1 MVYKMNN
8 DFVANVEIEKSKK
21 KKLKKWQK
29 VLIVI
34 GFIPVAIF
42 LMLCIMIVVEII
54 SDSKSKNAEYT
65 PVTTHISSRKFSFES
80 GRDDAAKADSTP
92 LPVRLSDSGLYRFTK
107 FLSDVKIEYDYESLY
122 NIDEVFERYKQ
133 THINSAANHKRDI
146 RVNGKIDAHVLYE
159 RVKEN
164 NTVFLRDHSLHK
176 EYSDKKLREYCDF
189 IAEHLPKIFEKYP
202 QIDVDTVCCNLYDL
216 KILDVTSSLS
226 LAAVNR
232 NNVLC
237 INETFQEGSK
247 ILVDTDDIYTD
258 TFYHELMHLC
268 HVGCYDYKS
277 DDEWVFGVCHEYEDL
292 DVNPLAWFWL
302 EEASAEMTKSYC
314 LGVEPITYKSKIG
327 YLESL
332 NFILSLNKNNDLV
345 QLEYTNF
352 YHDIDSFFD
361 LFGASSDEEI
371 LKAIRLMY
379 TLETYQSSPSG
390 FYEAALN
397 EYGIDLNDEQ
407 NEEYFRVTVRCDILK
422 EFTIMFYRNLAE
434 LINYGDVTLQDI
446 YYLVRLYEADLNRHL
461 STNEYN
467 YMAVASE
474 FFENYCVIQ
483 NEFFKLISIENGM
496 NFEDLQI
503 GFENYSMNI
512 INEESQ
518 QVSNYSLRF
527 LSNDKR
533 KWFDG
538 FCKKIYKKGYPSMA
552 ECVLL
557 SEKCIEEI
565 SEWNNSVMNTTESV
579 TNSK

>member
-1 MVYKMNN
+1 
-8 DFVANVEIEKSKK
+8 
-21 KKLKKWQK
+21 
-29 VLIVI
+29 
-34 GFIPVAIF
+34 
-42 LMLCIMIVVEII
+42 MI
-54 SDSKSKNAEYT
+54 SNSKSKNAEYT

-80 GRDDAAKADSTP
+80 GSDDAVKEDSTP
-92 LPVRLSDSGLYRFTK
+92 LPVRLSDSGLYHFTK

-133 THINSAANHKRDI
+133 SHLTSVANHKHDI

-164 NTVFLRDHSLHK
+164 NTKFLKEHTLYK
-176 EYSDKKLREYCDF
+176 EYSDKKLKEYCSF
-189 IAEHLPKIFEKYP
+189 IAEHLPRIFEKYP

-247 ILVDTDDIYTD
+247 ILVDTDDIFTD

-268 HVGCYDYKS
+268 HVGCCDYKS
-277 DDEWVFGVCHEYEDL
+277 DGEWVFGICHEYEDI
-292 DVNPLAWFWL
+292 DVNPLAWFWM

-332 NFILSLNKNNDLV
+332 NFILSLNRNNDLV

-361 LFGASSDEEI
+361 FFGATSDEEI
-371 LKAIRLMY
+371 SKVIRLMY

-390 FYEAALN
+390 FYEAVLN

-407 NEEYFRVTVRCDILK
+407 NEEYFRVTVRCEILK
-422 EFTIMFYRNLAE
+422 EFTVMFYRNLAE
-434 LINYGDVTLQDI
+434 LINSGDATLQDV
-446 YYLVRLYEADLNRHL
+446 YYLVRLYEADLNRHI
-461 STNEYN
+461 STNIYN
-467 YMAVASE
+467 YMAVASD
-474 FFENYCVIQ
+474 FFEDYCVMQ
-483 NEFFKLISIENGM
+483 NEFFRLLSEENGIA
-496 NFEDLQI
+496 FEDLQT

-518 QVSNYSLRF
+518 QVSNYSLVF
-527 LSNDKR
+527 LSNDKYR
-533 KWFDG
+533 WING
-538 FCKKIYKKGYPSMA
+538 FCQKIYKKGYPSMA
-552 ECVLL
+552 ECIPL
-557 SEKCIEEI
+557 SEQCIEEI
-565 SEWNNSVMNTTESV
+565 SEWNNSITNTIESS
-579 TNSK
+579 TN